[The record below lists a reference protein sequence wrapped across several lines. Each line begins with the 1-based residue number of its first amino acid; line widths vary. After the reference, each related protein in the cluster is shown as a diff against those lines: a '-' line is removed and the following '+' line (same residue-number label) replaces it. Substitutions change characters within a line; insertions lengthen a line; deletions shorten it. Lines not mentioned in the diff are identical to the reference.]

1 MLFFGNKYVKGVTQF
16 IQADHFNTV
25 DFIDYHCE
33 KMGLSREEYMAFYR
47 TPVDYRL
54 VEANSFADKW
64 ERLESDFKRIIDA
77 PGQRVYDLVD
87 FVQFNTGGMT
97 ERDWEKFM
105 YGRYKKHLQSKDTKT
120 KEKMYKVLKKMVT
133 ESVISEKADQKNEN
147 DESPLDDSAMETGI
161 KNKADETGVPIGLLR
176 IIMRR
181 GLAAWKTGHR
191 PGATQAQWGYARVN
205 SFLTKQPG
213 TWGKA
218 DSDIAKKVRDG
229 GHDKNLKKA

>member
-1 MLFFGNKYVKGVTQF
+1 MSFLENKYVKGIAQF
-16 IQADHFNTV
+16 IPGNHFGPT
-25 DFIDYHCE
+25 DFIDYHCQA
-33 KMGLSREEYMAFYR
+33 MGLTREEYMAFYR

-54 VEANSFADKW
+54 VEANSFTDKW

-97 ERDWEKFM
+97 EKDWEMFM

-133 ESVISEKADQKNEN
+133 ESIVNEEEKTEGDRSPISDDKVEKALKTKSED
-147 DESPLDDSAMETGI
+147 
-161 KNKADETGVPIGLLR
+161 TGVPLPLLR
-176 IIMRR
+176 IVMRR
-181 GLAAWKTGHR
+181 GMAAWKTGHR
-191 PGATQAQWGYARVN
+191 PGATEHQWGYARVN

-213 TWGKA
+213 TWGNA
-218 DSDIAKKVRDG
+218 DKDIAKEVRDG